1 MACLLFIDES
11 PSFTLDAHTHMEEQQ
26 PNFIPYHGI
35 HFAPEEQETRA
46 NEYLQL
52 MQQRR
57 SVRHFSSKGVSKELI
72 ATLIQTA
79 ATAPSGAN
87 RQPYTFCAISNA
99 KIKKKIRE
107 AAEKEEFINYN
118 GRMDPQW
125 IGDLKPLGTNWHKPY
140 LETAP
145 WLIVVFRKS
154 YDLEP
159 EGKHQ
164 NYYVQESVGLACGFL
179 LTAIHNAGLITLTH
193 TPSPMHF
200 LHRILKRP
208 ENEKPFL
215 LLPVGYPAEN
225 AQVPNLLK
233 KTQADYLEWYT

>member
-1 MACLLFIDES
+1 MAAPTPGFIPFHGFQYS
-11 PSFTLDAHTHMEEQQ
+11 VEEQRKR
-26 PNFIPYHGI
+26 I
-35 HFAPEEQETRA
+35 ED
-46 NEYLQL
+46 YLLL

-57 SVRHFSSKGVSKELI
+57 SVRHFSNRTVSEEVIKAL
-72 ATLIQTA
+72 LQTA

-87 RQPYTFCAISNA
+87 RQPYTFCAVSNH
-99 KIKKKIRE
+99 KLKKKIKE

-118 GRMDPQW
+118 GRMDEQW
-125 IGDLKPLGTNWHKPY
+125 LGDLKPLGTDWHKPF

-154 YDLEP
+154 YDIEP

-193 TPSPMHF
+193 TPSPMQF
-200 LHRILKRP
+200 LQRILKRP
-208 ENEKPFL
+208 ENERPFL
-215 LLPVGYPAEN
+215 LLPVGYPAEV
-225 AQVPNLLK
+225 AEVPNLTK
-233 KTQADYLEWYT
+233 KTPEEYISWYK